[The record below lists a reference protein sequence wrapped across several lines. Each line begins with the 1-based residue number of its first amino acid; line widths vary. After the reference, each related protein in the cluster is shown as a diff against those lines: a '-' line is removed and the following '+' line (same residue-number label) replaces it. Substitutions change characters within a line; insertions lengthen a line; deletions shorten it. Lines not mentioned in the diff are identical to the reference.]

1 MKAHK
6 MSPILARS
14 STLFEVSLNYLD
26 KELFKHLKYY
36 NVEPHIFLLYVFIS
50 FFNIK
55 IC

>member
-1 MKAHK
+1 

-36 NVEPHIFLLYVFIS
+36 NMEPHIFLLYI
-50 FFNIK
+50 I
-55 IC
+55 